1 VTTTLHDI
9 SITAT
14 HVTDHS
20 HRTAEQTD
28 IRTNPLPGWH
38 RLAGPVMVLGN
49 TPGVPVTPAVEVTR
63 PASQPVSCGV
73 APKEVEVFPAVN
85 VRGAS
90 VGGKLVIWDPGRA
103 VAVPVR
109 AIDVS
114 FARQDACRVEIA
126 VYSIL
131 WAEHWLV

>member
-1 VTTTLHDI
+1 MAVSVT
-9 SITAT
+9 ITAP

-20 HRTAEQTD
+20 HSTAEQTE
-28 IRTNPLPGWH
+28 IRTTPLPGWH
-38 RLAGPVMVLGN
+38 RLAGLLMVLGN
-49 TPGVPVTPAVEVTR
+49 TPGVPVTPAVEVTG
-63 PASQPVSCGV
+63 PASQLVSCGV
-73 APKEVEVFPAVN
+73 AFKEVEVFPAVN

-90 VGGKLVIWDPGRA
+90 VGSKLVIWDPDRA

-114 FARQDACRVEIA
+114 FARQDAYRVEIT

-131 WAEHWLV
+131 RAEHWLV